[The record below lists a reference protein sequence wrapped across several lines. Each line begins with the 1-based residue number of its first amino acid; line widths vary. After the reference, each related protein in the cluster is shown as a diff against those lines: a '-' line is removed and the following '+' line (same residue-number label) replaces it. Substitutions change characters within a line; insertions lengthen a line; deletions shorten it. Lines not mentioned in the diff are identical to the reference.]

1 MGIQR
6 LKGLLVDDEQ
16 PILNNLSR
24 VLPWE
29 EMNIEIVKL
38 ARNGAEALAA
48 VEASRPHL
56 ILSDIRM
63 PVMDGLEMLRHIRE
77 RGHACEVLL
86 LTGYH
91 EFEYARSALRYGV
104 KDYISK
110 PINYEELQRIVGRLA
125 DEIRSRYLSEEPS
138 PPAQEMPPVSGADV
152 AASASSR
159 RSPEQ
164 LMHAAETYIRRQLG
178 RDFGIEDIAAHLGI
192 SGSYFC
198 LLFKNHFGETFLEH
212 VTRQRMET
220 AQSLLLSSDTS
231 VARIGAQV
239 GYQERRYFTKV
250 FQKYTGMTPSE
261 FRSRH
266 LPSS

>member
-1 MGIQR
+1 METWR
-6 LKGLLVDDEQ
+6 LRALVVDDEQ
-16 PILNNLSR
+16 PILNNLSC

-29 EMNIEIVKL
+29 AMNIEIVKL

-63 PVMDGLEMLRHIRE
+63 PVMDGLEMLRRIRE
-77 RGHACEVLL
+77 RGHTCEVLL

-91 EFEYARSALRYGV
+91 EFEYARSALRFGV

-110 PINYEELQRIVGRLA
+110 PINYEELQRIVNRLA
-125 DEIRSRYLSEEPS
+125 GDIRRSQMPAEPPEEALS
-138 PPAQEMPPVSGADV
+138 
-152 AASASSR
+152 AAK

-164 LMHAAETYIRRQLG
+164 LMQAAETFIRRQLG
-178 RDFGIEDIAAHLGI
+178 RDFGIEDIASHLGI

-198 LLFKNHFGETFLEH
+198 LMFKSHFHETFLEY

-220 AQSLLLSSDTS
+220 AKQLLLAGEAS
-231 VARIGAQV
+231 VARIGGHV

-261 FRSRH
+261 YRSRH
-266 LPSS
+266 SSS